1 MQIVISFFSA
11 LVSLLVIDGVWLT
24 LMGKSFYA
32 VKLGEMMSKNF
43 QLLPAGI
50 FYLIYAFGLS
60 ILVIIPAIQGH
71 FSLLKVFLFGALLGF
86 VAYSAYDLSNQ
97 ATLKNW
103 PLIVTIVD
111 LIWGAL
117 LTGTVS
123 VITVLITKY
132 FS

>member
-50 FYLIYAFGLS
+50 FYLIYAFGLTM
-60 ILVIIPAIQGH
+60 LVIIPAIQGH
-71 FSLLKVFLFGALLGF
+71 FSLLKVFLFGALLGL

-111 LIWGAL
+111 LIWGSL

>member
-60 ILVIIPAIQGH
+60 MLVIIPAIQGH

>member
-11 LVSLLVIDGVWLT
+11 LLSLLVIDGVWLT

-60 ILVIIPAIQGH
+60 MLVIIPAIQGH
-71 FSLLKVFLFGALLGF
+71 SSLLKVFLFGALLGF
-86 VAYSAYDLSNQ
+86 VAYATYDLTNQ

-111 LIWGAL
+111 LAWGTL